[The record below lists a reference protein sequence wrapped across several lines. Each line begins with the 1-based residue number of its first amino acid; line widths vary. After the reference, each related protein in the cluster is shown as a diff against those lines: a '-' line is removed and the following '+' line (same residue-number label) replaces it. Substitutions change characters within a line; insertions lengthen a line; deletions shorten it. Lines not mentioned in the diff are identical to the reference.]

1 MRLSHLLVIS
11 TALVATLLAGCSQNF
26 KAQFAIR
33 PDLPP
38 YDLAKKPCEN
48 LKDLY
53 DSSAALEQAY
63 RTRATWNR
71 DAVWVA
77 GVLALATIAAT
88 GGLGA
93 AGAASL
99 SIALVS
105 VSGAFVSG
113 SFALFHNDT
122 LATAYKDAANQVA
135 SALKVVNRDY
145 KDPGDSAK
153 CSTEM
158 TTLSADV
165 TKAAND
171 LETARTD
178 VALAAKNGI
187 ADQVAAVKTA
197 VVDAMRTAVVPTQ
210 TAAPTQT
217 VAPTP
222 H

>member
-38 YDLAKKPCEN
+38 YDLGKKPCEN

-122 LATAYKDAANQVA
+122 LATAYKDAANGVA
-135 SALKVVNRDY
+135 SALKVVHRDY
-145 KDPGDSAK
+145 TDLDHSNDCAA
-153 CSTEM
+153 EM
-158 TTLSADV
+158 IALSADV
-165 TKAAND
+165 TKYANE

-178 VALAAKNGI
+178 VTALAKQQIDNAI
-187 ADQVAAVKTA
+187 ATALAKTA
-197 VVDAMRTAVVPTQ
+197 VPTPPPTALPTTVPT
-210 TAAPTQT
+210 P
-217 VAPTP
+217 
-222 H
+222 